1 MKSIYE
7 QAIADA
13 KKLKEI
19 AEANATN
26 KIIEAVTPKI
36 RRLIEQELE
45 PGELVDDDMDDL
57 IDDDDDIDDLED
69 DIEDELEDLEDED
82 DLGMEDESYDPGS
95 DYGSDVE
102 FNLDGM
108 SDDLDM
114 GSDGGDYDL
123 DVDFSANDEP
133 ISVGDASDS
142 GKNVTFN
149 ITVEQAANKN
159 LKHLS
164 GRKRYR
170 LLKDRAGFLIAKLA
184 ESKNRRQQK
193 KILSELAKIK
203 KQIILIN
210 NGTKTVLTEGISKL
224 LKESNMNR
232 RNRRRSRL
240 NENAWWLFEAEGDEE
255 QDDMDAEFEDED
267 AEDED
272 LDMEDMGDDEELDVD
287 VDAIKSAV
295 EDLAAAVGLEVDE
308 GGDEDLDLGDEED
321 EDLDMDF
328 GDDEDEDIDEGAYHE
343 EDEGGMYEE
352 DEGMYEADEED
363 EGSYMKEEDEMQ
375 EEDEKEVV
383 EISESMLRRELRKMN
398 ESKRRRR
405 STPKR
410 RRRRLRESEAKDAA
424 SHFGGGKLDKE
435 MFVDVSEESLLNALA
450 EELGDAH
457 DMTINS
463 ENAEGGADKMVG
475 HFGGGSIQKGVVPEA
490 RLRRERRRARIA
502 ERKAAAAKKELR
514 ESNLFNAKLLYVN
527 KLLQNHNLSKK
538 QQRAIVEALDNAK
551 TVREAK
557 LLFTSLT
564 ESLQRRGTKGSAR
577 RLSEGRI
584 IGSGSSKSVR
594 RGSPAKS
601 GTELDRWQVLA
612 GIKK

>member
-45 PGELVDDDMDDL
+45 GDELVDDDIEDL
-57 IDDDDDIDDLED
+57 IDDDDDDLDDLDDDDFDDIDDDLED
-69 DIEDELEDLEDED
+69 ELD
-82 DLGMEDESYDPGS
+82 MEDEAYEPGG

-114 GSDGGDYDL
+114 GDAGSDYDM

-133 ISVGDASDS
+133 ISVDTDMSMPDTDS

-164 GRKRYR
+164 GKKRYK
-170 LLKDRAGFLIAKLA
+170 LIKDRAGFLIAKLA

-203 KQIILIN
+203 KQLILIN

-240 NENAWWLFEAEGDEE
+240 NENAWWLFEAEGDENE
-255 QDDMDAEFEDED
+255 EAEEAEFGDDEEGEEEID
-267 AEDED
+267 IDDDEG
-272 LDMEDMGDDEELDVD
+272 MGDDEEIDVD

-308 GGDEDLDLGDEED
+308 GGADEDMDFEDDEEDDIDFGDEED
-321 EDLDMDF
+321 
-328 GDDEDEDIDEGAYHE
+328 DEDVDEGAYHE

-352 DEGMYEADEED
+352 DEED
-363 EGSYMKEEDEMQ
+363 EGSYMKEED

-405 STPKR
+405 RTPR
-410 RRRRLRESEAKDAA
+410 RRRYLRESEAKDAA
-424 SHFGGGKLDKE
+424 SHFGGGKLEKE

-463 ENAEGGADKMVG
+463 EHAEGGADKMVG

-490 RLRRERRRARIA
+490 RLRRERRRAQIA
-502 ERKAAAAKKELR
+502 ERKAAAAKRELR

-564 ESLQRRGTKGSAR
+564 ESLQRRNTKGSAR

-594 RGSPAKS
+594 SGSPAKS

>member
-1 MKSIYE
+1 VKSIYE

-45 PGELVDDDMDDL
+45 GDELVDDDMEDL
-57 IDDDDDIDDLED
+57 IDDQDDLDDLDDDDLDDDIDDEMD
-69 DIEDELEDLEDED
+69 DLDDELD
-82 DLGMEDESYDPGS
+82 MEDEAYDPGG

-108 SDDLDM
+108 SDDLGMEDA
-114 GSDGGDYDL
+114 GSDYDM

-133 ISVGDASDS
+133 ISVDTDMSMPDSDS

-164 GRKRYR
+164 GRKRYK
-170 LLKDRAGFLIAKLA
+170 LMKDRAGFLIAKLA

-203 KQIILIN
+203 KQLILIN

-240 NENAWWLFEAEGDEE
+240 NENAWWLFEAEGDEKE
-255 QDDMDAEFEDED
+255 AEEAEAGFDDEEEGGDEEDFDMDD
-267 AEDED
+267 
-272 LDMEDMGDDEELDVD
+272 EDMGEDEEIDVD

-308 GGDEDLDLGDEED
+308 GGADDE
-321 EDLDMDF
+321 DMDF
-328 GDDEDEDIDEGAYHE
+328 GDDEDMDFDDEDFGDDDADADDADDADADEG
-343 EDEGGMYEE
+343 
-352 DEGMYEADEED
+352 
-363 EGSYMKEEDEMQ
+363 YMA

-405 STPKR
+405 RTPR

-424 SHFGGGKLDKE
+424 SSFGGGKAEKD

-463 ENAEGGADKMVG
+463 EHAEGGADKMVG

-502 ERKAAAAKKELR
+502 ERKAIAAKKELR

-564 ESLQRRGTKGSAR
+564 ESLQRRNTKGSAR

-594 RGSPAKS
+594 SGSPAKI

>member
-45 PGELVDDDMDDL
+45 GDELVDDDMEDL
-57 IDDDDDIDDLED
+57 IDDQDDLDDLDDDDLDDDIDDEMD
-69 DIEDELEDLEDED
+69 DLDDELD
-82 DLGMEDESYDPGS
+82 MEDEAYDPGG

-108 SDDLDM
+108 SADLGMEDA
-114 GSDGGDYDL
+114 GSDYDM

-133 ISVGDASDS
+133 ISVDTDMSMPDSDS

-164 GRKRYR
+164 GRKRYK
-170 LLKDRAGFLIAKLA
+170 LMKDRAGFLIAKLA

-203 KQIILIN
+203 KQLILIN

-255 QDDMDAEFEDED
+255 NEAEAGFEEEEEEGEGDE
-267 AEDED
+267 EF
-272 LDMEDMGDDEELDVD
+272 DMGDEDMDDDEEIDVD

-308 GGDEDLDLGDEED
+308 GGADDE
-321 EDLDMDF
+321 DMDF
-328 GDDEDEDIDEGAYHE
+328 GDDEEDDMDFGDEDLEDDEEDADADEGYMA
-343 EDEGGMYEE
+343 EE
-352 DEGMYEADEED
+352 DEGMYEAD
-363 EGSYMKEEDEMQ
+363 

-405 STPKR
+405 RTSR
-410 RRRRLRESEAKDAA
+410 RRRYLRESEAKDAA
-424 SHFGGGKLDKE
+424 ASFGGGKAEKD

-463 ENAEGGADKMVG
+463 EHAEGGADKMVG

-490 RLRRERRRARIA
+490 RLRRERRRAQIA
-502 ERKAAAAKKELR
+502 ERKAAAAKRELR

-564 ESLQRRGTKGSAR
+564 ESLQRRNTKGSAR

-594 RGSPAKS
+594 SGSPAKS